1 MGTKWLLNLDRNQ
14 CVVDVVSVRDV
25 DVVQHKF
32 IFGKRSNSGPIR
44 PVFLNFP
51 QFSTIFLTFP
61 SCLLLAI
68 EFLVFWSFVL
78 WFCGHVTWLFY
89 CHSLQSLLFY
99 LFRPQLSI
107 HPHHST
113 IFTNFSTM
121 DQIFLADFSTN
132 IEYILAFGS
141 FHFENVFL
149 FMAKI
154 WFTEIF

>member
-89 CHSLQSLLFY
+89 CHSPPVTSFLPISPTTFNSSSSFHNIYQLFHNG
-99 LFRPQLSI
+99 P
-107 HPHHST
+107 
-113 IFTNFSTM
+113 
-121 DQIFLADFSTN
+121 DFSGR
-132 IEYILAFGS
+132 F
-141 FHFENVFL
+141 FHKHWVYFS
-149 FMAKI
+149 I
-154 WFTEIF
+154 WFISFRKCILIYG